1 MKREKAESSV
11 ELKLRELYHHS
22 KSGDQKAYREFLLAA
37 SQVIQRFL
45 LFIDRGGKLNSQLDD
60 LRQEV
65 LYKIHSKKH
74 TYREDRPI
82 LPWIHAI
89 IRYAYIDQYRKMEST
104 LDIESVPEIREV
116 QKEETEGLE
125 EILDLLTPEQRN
137 LIQAISIDG
146 KTFSEVAKEM
156 NIRESALRVRFHRLI
171 NELKARMIS

>member
-1 MKREKAESSV
+1 MTTEKAESSI
-11 ELKLRELYHHS
+11 ELKVKELYQLS
-22 KSGDQKAYREFLLAA
+22 KSGDQKAYRDFLFAT
-37 SQVIQRFL
+37 SEVIQRFL
-45 LFIDRGGKLNSQLDD
+45 VFIDRGGKLNSQLDD
-60 LRQEV
+60 LRQDI

-104 LDIESVPEIREV
+104 VDIESVPEIREV

-125 EILDLLTPEQRN
+125 AILDLLTPEQRE
-137 LIQAISIDG
+137 LIQAISIEG
-146 KTFSEVAKEM
+146 KSFSEVAKEM

-171 NELKARMIS
+171 NELKARMV